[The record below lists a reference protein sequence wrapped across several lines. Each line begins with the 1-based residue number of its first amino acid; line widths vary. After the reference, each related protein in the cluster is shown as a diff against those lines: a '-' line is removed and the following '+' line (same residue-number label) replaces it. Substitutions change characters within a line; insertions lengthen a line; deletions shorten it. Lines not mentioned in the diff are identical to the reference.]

1 MSKSITKSGIG
12 IIYAGGTFGSYG
24 KPLAS
29 LDADIFLPV
38 LSQILQTHFATYPN
52 HANDPVDWRI
62 LDNDVIKD
70 SSQLTPADFAHFY
83 QLIVQAI
90 SQGLRQFVVLTGTD
104 TLSYLAAFLA
114 ECFAGSHI
122 SIVVTGAMRPLLD
135 SNVLTDYLIDP
146 QSDATQNLFDAC
158 KLARHGEPGVRVCF
172 SGEDWP
178 AQTVQKIHS
187 HDLMAFVGHHR
198 AGYPANS
205 YTAKITQAQ
214 HQLWLEDRLSELP
227 QVFDS
232 LSHANIAT
240 LYLTPVDTHLLAT
253 RLDNLLSE
261 KPDAI
266 IILAFGA
273 GNVPYA
279 ESIKN
284 QLLQA
289 KKQGCLVAV
298 TTQCAYGGV
307 SQAYEAGAWLA
318 QCEVLMTGRLT
329 LPAIFARL
337 LWLIG
342 SYDTPA
348 RRRQRWAHCLKDT
361 HTVA

>member
-1 MSKSITKSGIG
+1 MSKFVKKSSIG
-12 IIYAGGTFGSYG
+12 IVYAGGTFGSYG

-29 LDADIFLPV
+29 LEAGTFLPV
-38 LSQILQTHFATYPN
+38 LSHILQTHFASYPN
-52 HANDPVDWRI
+52 HVDDPIDWQLLNNQI
-62 LDNDVIKD
+62 VKD
-70 SSQLTPADFAHFY
+70 SSQLTPADFAYFY
-83 QLIVQAI
+83 QLILQAI
-90 SQGLRQFVVLTGTD
+90 GQGLRQFVVLTGTD

-122 SIVVTGAMRPLLD
+122 SIVVTGAMKPLLD
-135 SNVLTDYLIDP
+135 SNVLTDYVLDP
-146 QSDATQNLFDAC
+146 HSDATQNLFDAC

-205 YTAKITQAQ
+205 YSAKITPAQ
-214 HQLWLEDRLSELP
+214 HQLWVEDRLQALP
-227 QVFDS
+227 AVSDN
-232 LSHANIAT
+232 LANANIAT
-240 LYLTPVDTHLLAT
+240 LYLTPLDTQLLAK
-253 RLDNLLSE
+253 RLENLLSE
-261 KPDAI
+261 RPDAI
-266 IILAFGA
+266 IIMAFGA
-273 GNVPYA
+273 GNMPFDPT
-279 ESIKN
+279 IQQ
-284 QLLQA
+284 QLLLA

-298 TTQCAYGGV
+298 TTQCPYGGI
-307 SQAYEAGAWLA
+307 SQTYEAGAWLA
-318 QCEVLMTGRLT
+318 DTDVLATGRLT

-342 SYDTPA
+342 NYDSPA
-348 RRRQRWAHCLKDT
+348 RRRKRWTHCLKDT